1 MMICR
6 TVIAI
11 HCPAE
16 HTIRLHLIRCTLTCH
31 LPVNLRTT
39 LHPMAIIASRSRSGC
54 LHRLLRLQ
62 SRHSSLLRFFFR
74 CHRLLLRLFLRC
86 HRLLLRLFLWCYR
99 LLLRLFFYLFRFRY
113 LILRFHFFR
122 HRRFLLRL
130 PVLRNIRLRLCH
142 RIVSCLHTIWC
153 VIIEIHVRISTHFAD
168 CTIIVA
174 KIATNNTPLHL
185 TAPPIFLSAL
195 HKPQEPGL
203 SFSGLSTQALKRI
216 PAIHP
221 SGSAHRIRFAAC
233 PYLYH
238 KYIACP
244 YSRKGRV

>member
-1 MMICR
+1 MICR

-54 LHRLLRLQ
+54 LHRLL
-62 SRHSSLLRFFFR
+62 
-74 CHRLLLRLFLRC
+74 LRLFLR
-86 HRLLLRLFLWCYR
+86 CYR

-130 PVLRNIRLRLCH
+130 PVLRNIRLCH

-216 PAIHP
+216 
-221 SGSAHRIRFAAC
+221 C
-233 PYLYH
+233 
-238 KYIACP
+238 
-244 YSRKGRV
+244 

>member
-1 MMICR
+1 
-6 TVIAI
+6 
-11 HCPAE
+11 
-16 HTIRLHLIRCTLTCH
+16 
-31 LPVNLRTT
+31 
-39 LHPMAIIASRSRSGC
+39 MAIIASRSRSGC

-86 HRLLLRLFLWCYR
+86 YRLLLRLFLRCYR

-130 PVLRNIRLRLCH
+130 PVLRNIRLCH

-221 SGSAHRIRFAAC
+221 WRDLLIEFALLPAHTSI
-233 PYLYH
+233 
-238 KYIACP
+238 INT
-244 YSRKGRV
+244 

>member
-1 MMICR
+1 MICR

-39 LHPMAIIASRSRSGC
+39 LHPMTIITSRSRSGC

-62 SRHSSLLRFFFR
+62 SRYSLLLRCFFR
-74 CHRLLLRLFLRC
+74 CH
-86 HRLLLRLFLWCYR
+86 R

-130 PVLRNIRLRLCH
+130 PVLRNIRLRPCH

-203 SFSGLSTQALKRI
+203 SFSGLSTQSLKRI

-221 SGSAHRIRFAAC
+221 GGSADRIRFAAC

>member
-1 MMICR
+1 MICR

-62 SRHSSLLRFFFR
+62 SRHSSLLRFFF
-74 CHRLLLRLFLRC
+74 RC

-203 SFSGLSTQALKRI
+203 SFSGLSTQSLKRI

-221 SGSAHRIRFAAC
+221 GGSADRIRFAAC

>member
-1 MMICR
+1 MICR

-39 LHPMAIIASRSRSGC
+39 LHPMTIITSRSRSGC
-54 LHRLLRLQ
+54 LHRLLRFQ
-62 SRHSSLLRFFFR
+62 IRHSSLLRFFF
-74 CHRLLLRLFLRC
+74 RC

-130 PVLRNIRLRLCH
+130 PVLRNIRLCH

-221 SGSAHRIRFAAC
+221 GGSADRIRFAAC

>member
-1 MMICR
+1 
-6 TVIAI
+6 
-11 HCPAE
+11 
-16 HTIRLHLIRCTLTCH
+16 
-31 LPVNLRTT
+31 
-39 LHPMAIIASRSRSGC
+39 MAIIASRSRSGC
-54 LHRLLRLQ
+54 LHRLLRLR
-62 SRHSSLLRFFFR
+62 SRHGLLLRCFFC
-74 CHRLLLRLFLRC
+74 CHRLLLRCFFRCHCLLLRRYLRC
-86 HRLLLRLFLWCYR
+86 HR

-122 HRRFLLRL
+122 HRRFWLRL
-130 PVLRNIRLRLCH
+130 PVLRNIRLRLRH

-221 SGSAHRIRFAAC
+221 WRDLLTEFALLPAHTSI
-233 PYLYH
+233 
-238 KYIACP
+238 INT
-244 YSRKGRV
+244 

>member
-62 SRHSSLLRFFFR
+62 SRHSSLLRFFF
-74 CHRLLLRLFLRC
+74 RC

-203 SFSGLSTQALKRI
+203 SFSGLSTQSLKRI

-221 SGSAHRIRFAAC
+221 GGSADRIRFAAC

>member
-1 MMICR
+1 MICR

-62 SRHSSLLRFFFR
+62 SRYSLLLRLFLR
-74 CHRLLLRLFLRC
+74 CHRLLLRLFLWC

-130 PVLRNIRLRLCH
+130 PVLRNIRLCH

-221 SGSAHRIRFAAC
+221 GGSADRIRFAAC

>member
-1 MMICR
+1 MICR

-39 LHPMAIIASRSRSGC
+39 LHPRAIIASRSRSGC

-62 SRHSSLLRFFFR
+62 SRYS
-74 CHRLLLRLFLRC
+74 LLLRCFFRR

-203 SFSGLSTQALKRI
+203 SFSGLSTQSLKRI

-221 SGSAHRIRFAAC
+221 GGSADRIRFAAC

-244 YSRKGRV
+244 YLRKGRV

>member
-1 MMICR
+1 MICR

-16 HTIRLHLIRCTLTCH
+16 HTIRLHLIRCTLTYH

-39 LHPMAIIASRSRSGC
+39 LHPMASIASRSRSGC

-86 HRLLLRLFLWCYR
+86 HRLLLRLFLRCHR

>member
-1 MMICR
+1 MICR

-16 HTIRLHLIRCTLTCH
+16 HAIRLHLIRCTLSCH

-39 LHPMAIIASRSRSGC
+39 LHPVAIIASRSRSGC
-54 LHRLLRLQ
+54 LHRLLCLR
-62 SRHSSLLRFFFR
+62 SRNNLLLRCFFQCHRLLLRCFFQCHRLLLRCFFR
-74 CHRLLLRLFLRC
+74 CHRLLLRCFLR
-86 HRLLLRLFLWCYR
+86 CYR
-99 LLLRLFFYLFRFRY
+99 LLLRLFLYHFCLRY

-122 HRRFLLRL
+122 HRRFWLRL
-130 PVLRNIRLRLCH
+130 PVLRNIWLHH

-203 SFSGLSTQALKRI
+203 SFSGLSAQALKRI

-221 SGSAHRIRFAAC
+221 WRDLLIEFALLPAHTSI
-233 PYLYH
+233 
-238 KYIACP
+238 INT
-244 YSRKGRV
+244 

>member
-1 MMICR
+1 MICR

-16 HTIRLHLIRCTLTCH
+16 HTIRLHLIWCALTCH

-39 LHPMAIIASRSRSGC
+39 LHPMTIITSRSRSC
-54 LHRLLRLQ
+54 YLHRLVRLQ
-62 SRHSSLLRFFFR
+62 SRHGSLLRCLFRCHRLLLRCFFR
-74 CHRLLLRLFLRC
+74 CHRLLLRLFLRG
-86 HRLLLRLFLWCYR
+86 YR

-122 HRRFLLRL
+122 HRRFWLRL
-130 PVLRNIRLRLCH
+130 PVLRDIRLRH

-216 PAIHP
+216 PAIYP
-221 SGSAHRIRFAAC
+221 GGSADRIRFAVC

>member
-1 MMICR
+1 MICR

-16 HTIRLHLIRCTLTCH
+16 HAIRLHLIRCALTCH

-74 CHRLLLRLFLRC
+74 CHRLLLRLFLWC
-86 HRLLLRLFLWCYR
+86 HR

-130 PVLRNIRLRLCH
+130 PVLRNIRLRLRH

-221 SGSAHRIRFAAC
+221 WRNLLTEFALLPAHTSI
-233 PYLYH
+233 
-238 KYIACP
+238 INT
-244 YSRKGRV
+244 